1 MTHDSYVV
9 EVRSPHLDQGKEL
22 DPYGAKETFLG
33 FRLELVV
40 GDPNGRT
47 EIKDVLAAM

>member
-1 MTHDSYVV
+1 MTHDPHIV

-33 FRLELVV
+33 FGLDLA

-47 EIKDVLAAM
+47 EIKDVLVAM